1 MSFIAAGAEIL
12 DDLVAIRRD
21 LHLNPEIGLDLPRTQ
36 AKVLAA
42 LGGLGLEITLGAETT
57 SVVAVLRGA
66 APGPTVLL
74 RGDMDALP
82 VKELTGLDY
91 ASTNDYMHACGH
103 DLHTAGLVGAA
114 RLLTARR
121 DELAGNVIF
130 MFQPGEEGYNG
141 AGVMLGEGLLEATGA
156 KPVAAYTIHVGPGPN
171 GVFMTKPGPIL
182 AGANELYITVNG
194 VGGHGSQPHTATD
207 PVPALLE
214 IGTALQTMATRKFD
228 AFDPVIISVTQL
240 SAGEG
245 LNVIPESASLGAT
258 VRTLS
263 KASTDKLA
271 AESKQLA
278 DGIAAAHGCTA
289 DVKFV
294 VTYPVTNNDPESA
307 AASIEVLRKQFGEER
322 VGLMETA
329 LMGSE
334 DFSLVLAEVHGT
346 FVFLSC
352 SPEGT
357 DLATAEFNHSPRV
370 LFDDG
375 ILGDQAAALAQL
387 AYSHLGPQEG

>member
-1 MSFIAAGAEIL
+1 MSFSAAGAEIL
-12 DDLVAIRRD
+12 GDLVAIRRD
-21 LHLNPEIGLDLPRTQ
+21 LHINPEIGLHLPRTQ

-42 LGGLGLEITLGAETT
+42 IDGLGLEITLGQETT

-66 APGPTVLL
+66 TDGPTVLL

-91 ASTNDYMHACGH
+91 ASTNGYMHACGH

-114 RLLTARR
+114 RLLAARR

-130 MFQPGEEGYNG
+130 MFQPGEEGWNG
-141 AGVMLGEGLLEATGA
+141 AGVMLGEGLLDATGD
-156 KPVAAYTIHVGPGPN
+156 KPVAAYAIHVGPGPN

-182 AGANELYITVNG
+182 AGANELHITVNG
-194 VGGHGSQPHTATD
+194 VGGHGSQPHTAND

-214 IGTALQTMATRKFD
+214 IGTALQTMATRKFN

-245 LNVIPESASLGAT
+245 LNVIPESALLGAT

-271 AESKQLA
+271 AEAKQLA

-294 VTYPVTNNDPESA
+294 VTYPVTSNDADSV
-307 AASIEVLRKQFGEER
+307 AASVKVLREQFGEER
-322 VGLMETA
+322 VLLMETA

-334 DFSLVLAEVHGT
+334 DFSLVLAEVPGT

-375 ILGDQAAALAQL
+375 VLGDQAAALAQL
-387 AYSHLGPQEG
+387 AWSHLGPQEG

>member
-42 LGGLGLEITLGAETT
+42 LGGLGLEITLGAEAT

-141 AGVMLGEGLLEATGA
+141 AGVMLGEGLLEATGD
-156 KPVAAYTIHVGPGPN
+156 KPVAAYAIHVGPGPN

-182 AGANELYITVNG
+182 AGANELHITVNG

-289 DVKFV
+289 DVKFLT
-294 VTYPVTNNDPESA
+294 TYPVTNNDPDSA
-307 AASIEVLRKQFGEER
+307 AATIKVLRAQFGENR
-322 VGLMETA
+322 VALMDTA

-334 DFSLVLAEVHGT
+334 DFSLVLAEVPGT

-352 SPEGT
+352 SPDGV

-370 LFDDG
+370 LFDDAV
-375 ILGDQAAALAQL
+375 LGDQAAALAQL

>member
-1 MSFIAAGAEIL
+1 MSFIASGAEIL
-12 DDLVAIRRD
+12 GDLVAIRRD
-21 LHLNPEIGLDLPRTQ
+21 LHRNPEIGLDLPRTQ

-42 LGGLGLEITLGAETT
+42 IDGLDLEITLGQETT

-91 ASTNDYMHACGH
+91 ASSNDYMHACGH
-103 DLHTAGLVGAA
+103 DLHVAGLVGAA
-114 RLLTARR
+114 RLLAARR

-141 AGVMLGEGLLEATGA
+141 AGVMLGEGLLGA
-156 KPVAAYTIHVGPGPN
+156 AGEKPIAAYAIHVGPGPR

-182 AGANELYITVNG
+182 AGANELHITVNG
-194 VGGHGSQPHTATD
+194 VGGHGSQPHSAKD

-214 IGTALQTMATRKFD
+214 IGTALQTMATRKFN

-271 AESKQLA
+271 TESKRLA

-294 VTYPVTNNDPESA
+294 VTYPVTRNDPSTTA
-307 AASIEVLRKQFGEER
+307 DTLTTLRAQFGEER
-322 VGLMETA
+322 AVDMETA
-329 LMGSE
+329 IMGSE
-334 DFSLVLAEVHGT
+334 DFSLVLEEVPGT
-346 FVFLSC
+346 FVFLNC
-352 SPEGT
+352 SPEGL

-375 ILGDQAAALAQL
+375 VLGDQAAALAQL
-387 AYSHLGPQEG
+387 AYSHLGPQQG

>member
-1 MSFIAAGAEIL
+1 M
-12 DDLVAIRRD
+12 AIRRD
-21 LHLNPEIGLDLPRTQ
+21 LHINPEIGLHLPRTQ

-42 LGGLGLEITLGAETT
+42 IDGLGLEITLGQETT

-66 APGPTVLL
+66 TDGPTVLL

-91 ASTNDYMHACGH
+91 ASTNGYMHACGH

-114 RLLTARR
+114 RLLAARR

-130 MFQPGEEGYNG
+130 MFQPGEEGWNG
-141 AGVMLGEGLLEATGA
+141 AGVMLGEGLLDATGD
-156 KPVAAYTIHVGPGPN
+156 KPVAAYAIHVGPGPN

-182 AGANELYITVNG
+182 AGANELHITVNG
-194 VGGHGSQPHTATD
+194 VGGHGSQPHTAND

-214 IGTALQTMATRKFD
+214 IGTALQTMATRKFN

-271 AESKQLA
+271 AEAKQLA

-294 VTYPVTNNDPESA
+294 VTYPVTSNDADSV
-307 AASIEVLRKQFGEER
+307 AASIKVLRGEFGEER
-322 VGLMETA
+322 VVLMETA

-334 DFSLVLAEVHGT
+334 DFSLVLAEVPGT

-375 ILGDQAAALAQL
+375 VLGDQAAALAQL
-387 AYSHLGPQEG
+387 AWSHLGPQEG

>member
-1 MSFIAAGAEIL
+1 MSFSAAGAEIL
-12 DDLVAIRRD
+12 GDLVAIRRD
-21 LHLNPEIGLDLPRTQ
+21 LHINPEIGLHLPRTQ

-42 LGGLGLEITLGAETT
+42 IDGLGLEITLGQETT

-66 APGPTVLL
+66 TDGPTVLL

-91 ASTNDYMHACGH
+91 ASTNGYMHACGH

-114 RLLTARR
+114 RLLAARR

-130 MFQPGEEGYNG
+130 MFQPGEEGWNG
-141 AGVMLGEGLLEATGA
+141 AGVMLGEGLLDATGD
-156 KPVAAYTIHVGPGPN
+156 KPVAAYAIHVGPGPN

-182 AGANELYITVNG
+182 AGANELHITVNG
-194 VGGHGSQPHTATD
+194 VGGHGSQPHTAND

-214 IGTALQTMATRKFD
+214 IGTALQTMATRKFN

-271 AESKQLA
+271 AEAKQLA

-294 VTYPVTNNDPESA
+294 VTYPVTSNDADSV
-307 AASIEVLRKQFGEER
+307 AASVKVLREQFGEER
-322 VGLMETA
+322 VLLMETA

-334 DFSLVLAEVHGT
+334 DFSLVLAEVPGT

-375 ILGDQAAALAQL
+375 VLGDQAAALAQL
-387 AYSHLGPQEG
+387 AWSHLGPQEG

>member
-1 MSFIAAGAEIL
+1 MSFSAAGAEIL
-12 DDLVAIRRD
+12 GDLVAIRRD
-21 LHLNPEIGLDLPRTQ
+21 LHINPEIGLHLPRTQ

-42 LGGLGLEITLGAETT
+42 IDGLGLEITLGQETT

-66 APGPTVLL
+66 TDGPTVLL

-91 ASTNDYMHACGH
+91 ASTNGYMHACGH

-114 RLLTARR
+114 RLLAARR

-130 MFQPGEEGYNG
+130 MFQPGEEGWNG
-141 AGVMLGEGLLEATGA
+141 AGVMLGEGLLDATGD
-156 KPVAAYTIHVGPGPN
+156 KPVAAYAIHVGPGPN

-182 AGANELYITVNG
+182 AGANELHITVNG
-194 VGGHGSQPHTATD
+194 VGGHGSQPHTAND

-214 IGTALQTMATRKFD
+214 IGTALQTMATRKFN

-245 LNVIPESASLGAT
+245 LNVIPESALLGAT

-271 AESKQLA
+271 AEAKQLA

-294 VTYPVTNNDPESA
+294 VTYPVTSNDADSV
-307 AASIEVLRKQFGEER
+307 AASIKVLRGEFGEER
-322 VGLMETA
+322 VVLMETA

-334 DFSLVLAEVHGT
+334 DFSLVLAEVPGT

-375 ILGDQAAALAQL
+375 VLGDQAAALAQL
-387 AYSHLGPQEG
+387 AWSHLGPQEG

>member
-1 MSFIAAGAEIL
+1 MLG
-12 DDLVAIRRD
+12 DLVAIRRD
-21 LHLNPEIGLDLPRTQ
+21 LHINPEIGLDLPRTQ

-42 LGGLGLEITLGAETT
+42 IDGLGLEITVGKETT

-66 APGPTVLL
+66 TEGPTVLL

-91 ASTNDYMHACGH
+91 ASTNGYMHACGH

-114 RLLTARR
+114 RLLAARR

-141 AGVMLGEGLLEATGA
+141 AGVMLGEGLLDVTGEA
-156 KPVAAYTIHVGPGPN
+156 PVAAYAIHVGPGPR

-182 AGANELYITVNG
+182 AGANELHITVNG
-194 VGGHGSQPHTATD
+194 EGGHGSQPQTAKD

-214 IGTALQTMATRKFD
+214 IGTALQTMATRKFN

-263 KASTDKLA
+263 KESTDKLA

-294 VTYPVTNNDPESA
+294 ITYPVTSNDADSA
-307 AASIEVLRKQFGEER
+307 AATIKELRGQFGEER
-322 VGLMETA
+322 VVLMDTA

-334 DFSLVLAEVHGT
+334 DFSLVLAEVPGT

-370 LFDDG
+370 LFDDSV
-375 ILGDQAAALAQL
+375 LGDQAAALAQL
-387 AYSHLGPQEG
+387 AWSHLGPQED

>member
-1 MSFIAAGAEIL
+1 M
-12 DDLVAIRRD
+12 AIRRD
-21 LHLNPEIGLDLPRTQ
+21 LHINPEIGLHLPRTQ

-42 LGGLGLEITLGAETT
+42 IDGLGLEITLGQETT

-66 APGPTVLL
+66 TDGPTVLL

-91 ASTNDYMHACGH
+91 ASTNGYMHACGH

-114 RLLTARR
+114 RLLAARR
-121 DELAGNVIF
+121 DEQAGNVIF
-130 MFQPGEEGYNG
+130 MFQPGEEGWNG
-141 AGVMLGEGLLEATGA
+141 AGVMLGEGLLDATGD
-156 KPVAAYTIHVGPGPN
+156 KPVAAYAIHVGPGPN
-171 GVFMTKPGPIL
+171 AVFMTKPGPIL
-182 AGANELYITVNG
+182 AGANELHITVNG
-194 VGGHGSQPHTATD
+194 VGGHGSQPHTAND

-214 IGTALQTMATRKFD
+214 IGTALQTMATRKFN

-271 AESKQLA
+271 AEAKQLA

-294 VTYPVTNNDPESA
+294 VTYPVTSNDADSV
-307 AASIEVLRKQFGEER
+307 AASVKVLREQFGEER
-322 VGLMETA
+322 VLLMETA

-334 DFSLVLAEVHGT
+334 DFSLVLAEVPGT

-375 ILGDQAAALAQL
+375 VLGDQAAALAQL
-387 AYSHLGPQEG
+387 AWSHLGPQEG